1 MARERP
7 DGERIIRFPKAG
19 RDLIGV
25 AQGLMPLLSGPGA
38 ERRNAVGVVLVTG
51 PEGGEGSSTV
61 AHNLAHIAAER
72 FGTQICVVQVRGD
85 HADDGPGGGPSGG
98 AAPRPEPAL
107 AGSAAPLTGPAPV
120 VILALSRRQLLAAV
134 ESDLQ
139 GGLTAAA
146 PQARL
151 FIVDTPGLLTSIE
164 AFAVCGQA
172 DGVLLVAA
180 AERTTPQQIDAV
192 RATIA
197 RAGGTIIGAVLNKRR
212 YRLPA
217 FIARLFGIRSR
228 TDPIVGGAG

>member
-7 DGERIIRFPKAG
+7 DGERVMRLSRAG

-38 ERRNAVGVVLVTG
+38 ASRNAVGVVLVTG
-51 PEGGEGSSTV
+51 PEGREGSSTV

-72 FGTQICVVQVRGD
+72 FIKQICVVQVRGD
-85 HADDGPGGGPSGG
+85 QADDGAGG
-98 AAPRPEPAL
+98 APRPEPAL
-107 AGSAAPLTGPAPV
+107 AGSATPVTGAAPV
-120 VILALSRRQLLAAV
+120 VILALSRRQLLSAV

-151 FIVDTPGLLTSIE
+151 FIVDAPGLLTSIE

-172 DGVLLVAA
+172 DGVLLVAE

-228 TDPIVGGAG
+228 TDPIVG

>member
-1 MARERP
+1 MCIPITVRWVRQRSRL
-7 DGERIIRFPKAG
+7 GERHRFVK
-19 RDLIGV
+19 
-25 AQGLMPLLSGPGA
+25 
-38 ERRNAVGVVLVTG
+38 
-51 PEGGEGSSTV
+51 
-61 AHNLAHIAAER
+61 
-72 FGTQICVVQVRGD
+72 QICVVQVRGD
-85 HADDGPGGGPSGG
+85 HAVDGPGGGV
-98 AAPRPEPAL
+98 APRPEPTL
-107 AGSAAPLTGPAPV
+107 AGPAAPMPSPVPV

-134 ESDLQ
+134 EGDLQ

-151 FIVDTPGLLTSIE
+151 FIVDAPGLLTSIE

-172 DGVLLVAA
+172 DGVLLVAQ

-228 TDPIVGGAG
+228 TDPIIGGAG